1 MMQIP
6 TATYRLQ
13 FNLHFRF
20 TDAAAL
26 VPYLHSLGISHVYAS
41 PRFKARKGSSHGYD
55 VADPMQINS
64 ELGTEEEFDRFVER
78 LHDYGM
84 GLLLDI
90 VPNHMA
96 ATSENPWW
104 DDVLENGRASRYAS
118 YFDIE
123 WRPRGPKTETLMR
136 DRVLVPILAEP
147 YSQALCRQAIALRLD
162 ERGFFVD
169 CQQRRLPLNPRTY
182 REILDRCAAAEI
194 ASALA
199 TAARQ
204 LADDLK
210 REHAPSEDTA
220 EAIAR
225 LKRNIWVA
233 FQGNRDFRAA
243 LERIMQQFNGK
254 KGEAASFRPLDS
266 LLAQQAFRLADWHT
280 ASREINYRRFFDI
293 SDLVGLRVEDPAVFA
308 ARHAS
313 TLSLIAAGKIS
324 GLRVD
329 HVDGLLDPLGFLESL
344 ARQDFGVY
352 TVVEKITCG
361 PESLPQNWP
370 VAGTTG
376 YDFLNAVNALF
387 VQRAGR
393 KRIEADYRR
402 FARIKRTFA
411 ETWRARKKQVM
422 KDLFSADL
430 DLLVYR
436 LGAVA
441 ALDPEGRDIPMA
453 ELRRALA
460 EVTAALPIYRTYY
473 RDPGVS
479 GGEHQEPPALDHF
492 FLQRA
497 LRTARAELSAS
508 DATPDAIAFLQR
520 VLLAELPLDGDLR
533 NQTWLAFVLR
543 WQQFSGAVM
552 AKGLE
557 DTTLFIHHGLI
568 SLNEVGGNPFR
579 ERLRFNVNE
588 FHRFNRRSA
597 AEHPHTLLATS
608 THDTKWSEDLRARI
622 NVISEMPAE
631 WNKSMRDW
639 SALNR
644 RHKTLLEGR
653 VVPTPN
659 EEVLLYQ
666 AMLGTWPIEGVDPD
680 CLRRRLQQF
689 LIKAAREAKTNTSW
703 TSPNERHEEAL
714 RKFVVSVVAAH
725 GENEFSSSFCSMLR
739 KIAFA
744 GACNSC
750 SQALLKMT
758 CPGVPDFYQG
768 SELWNFALTDPD
780 NRQPVDFPRRIKLL
794 EELQAYDA
802 PDAAALC
809 RELLRTWQD
818 GRLKLYT
825 TMRVLQFRR
834 ERPELFRRG
843 SYLPLRASGMRGGD
857 ACCFARNDR
866 DEWIVVAVPRFAR
879 NLAARLPAGPAEARW
894 RGHVALPAR
903 APSAWKNLFTNETLV
918 AAGEGNRHLDFAE
931 IFGQLPFAALIST
944 PLVPSGK

>member
-1 MMQIP
+1 MMRIP

-497 LRTARAELSAS
+497 LRTARAEL
-508 DATPDAIAFLQR
+508 
-520 VLLAELPLDGDLR
+520 
-533 NQTWLAFVLR
+533 
-543 WQQFSGAVM
+543 
-552 AKGLE
+552 
-557 DTTLFIHHGLI
+557 
-568 SLNEVGGNPFR
+568 
-579 ERLRFNVNE
+579 
-588 FHRFNRRSA
+588 
-597 AEHPHTLLATS
+597 
-608 THDTKWSEDLRARI
+608 
-622 NVISEMPAE
+622 
-631 WNKSMRDW
+631 
-639 SALNR
+639 
-644 RHKTLLEGR
+644 
-653 VVPTPN
+653 
-659 EEVLLYQ
+659 
-666 AMLGTWPIEGVDPD
+666 
-680 CLRRRLQQF
+680 
-689 LIKAAREAKTNTSW
+689 
-703 TSPNERHEEAL
+703 
-714 RKFVVSVVAAH
+714 
-725 GENEFSSSFCSMLR
+725 
-739 KIAFA
+739 
-744 GACNSC
+744 
-750 SQALLKMT
+750 
-758 CPGVPDFYQG
+758 
-768 SELWNFALTDPD
+768 
-780 NRQPVDFPRRIKLL
+780 
-794 EELQAYDA
+794 
-802 PDAAALC
+802 
-809 RELLRTWQD
+809 
-818 GRLKLYT
+818 
-825 TMRVLQFRR
+825 
-834 ERPELFRRG
+834 
-843 SYLPLRASGMRGGD
+843 
-857 ACCFARNDR
+857 
-866 DEWIVVAVPRFAR
+866 
-879 NLAARLPAGPAEARW
+879 
-894 RGHVALPAR
+894 
-903 APSAWKNLFTNETLV
+903 
-918 AAGEGNRHLDFAE
+918 
-931 IFGQLPFAALIST
+931 
-944 PLVPSGK
+944 